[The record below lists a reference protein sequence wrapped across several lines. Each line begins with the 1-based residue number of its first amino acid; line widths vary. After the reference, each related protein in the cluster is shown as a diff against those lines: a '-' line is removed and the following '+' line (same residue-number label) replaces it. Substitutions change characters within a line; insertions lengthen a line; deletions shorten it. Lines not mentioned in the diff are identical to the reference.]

1 MGELPSGTITLLFA
15 DIEGSTALLREL
27 GPERYGAALA
37 EYRRIMREAITTN
50 GGIEVE
56 TEGDGFFVV
65 FPTARQ
71 ATASALAAQAGLTDR
86 QLQARMGL
94 HTGEPLVVEGHY
106 TGIDVHRA
114 ARICAAGHGGQIL
127 VSQSTCDLLERASE
141 VRDVGHHRLKDLGEP
156 VRLYQLGDGDFPALR
171 SLNST
176 NLPVQLTPLVGRE
189 RELDEARRLLH
200 LHRLVTFTGA
210 GGSGKTRLALQLAAD
225 AVEEFPDGVCWVPL
239 QALRDPELVL
249 ATITRAL
256 GTTDDL
262 VEHLA
267 NKQALIVLDNFEQL
281 LPSASQLGDLLARLP
296 HLKLLVTSREPLHL
310 GAEYTYPVTPM
321 REREAVTLFLE
332 RARAGQP
339 DFAYAEA
346 IVEICRRL
354 DCLPL
359 ALELAAARVKALSI
373 AELLKR
379 LDRRLPIL
387 TGGPRDAPAR
397 QRTLRATIAWS
408 YELLTLDEQRLFAR
422 LAVFSGGC
430 SIEAAEEICEA
441 DLDTIA
447 ALIDKNLLRRE
458 GDRYAMLETIAEYA
472 LECLEERGELE
483 ELRRRHGEYYLTRA
497 RSVERLIRSPQAAK
511 LLDRLERDHG
521 NLQTALAWASHG
533 DPDRSVRLAVWG
545 LAARLHGFG
554 DLALKRRD
562 LDEAARLYRESLEYG
577 LQLQDDL
584 QSAYCLAGLAAVDA
598 QLGRRGFAARLWG
611 SVTAFEQST
620 GKRLHNS
627 ERLSYERLL
636 GELERALDTSTDFAA
651 GESMTLGEAV
661 QYALANVD

>member
-1 MGELPSGTITLLFA
+1 M
-15 DIEGSTALLREL
+15 
-27 GPERYGAALA
+27 
-37 EYRRIMREAITTN
+37 
-50 GGIEVE
+50 
-56 TEGDGFFVV
+56 
-65 FPTARQ
+65 
-71 ATASALAAQAGLTDR
+71 
-86 QLQARMGL
+86 
-94 HTGEPLVVEGHY
+94 
-106 TGIDVHRA
+106 
-114 ARICAAGHGGQIL
+114 
-127 VSQSTCDLLERASE
+127 
-141 VRDVGHHRLKDLGEP
+141 
-156 VRLYQLGDGDFPALR
+156 
-171 SLNST
+171 
-176 NLPVQLTPLVGRE
+176 
-189 RELDEARRLLH
+189 
-200 LHRLVTFTGA
+200 
-210 GGSGKTRLALQLAAD
+210 D
-225 AVEEFPDGVCWVPL
+225 AVEEFPDGVCWVSL
-239 QALRDPELVL
+239 QALRDPELVF
-249 ATITRAL
+249 ATITQAL

-267 NKQALIVLDNFEQL
+267 NRQALIVLDNFEQL
-281 LPSASQLGDLLARLP
+281 LPSASHLGDLLARLP

-310 GAEYTYPVTPM
+310 GAEYTYPVAPLQ
-321 REREAVTLFLE
+321 EREAVTLFLE

-339 DFAYAEA
+339 DFAYDEA

-359 ALELAAARVKALSI
+359 ALELAAARVKALST

-379 LDRRLPIL
+379 LDRRLPVL

-430 SIEAAEEICEA
+430 AIEAAEEICEA

-472 LECLEERGELE
+472 LECLEDRSELE
-483 ELRRRHGEYYLTRA
+483 ELRRRHGEYYLKRA

-533 DPDRSVRLAVWG
+533 DPDRSLRLAVWG

-562 LDEAARLYRESLEYG
+562 LGEAARLYRESLEYG
-577 LQLQDDL
+577 LQLQDDV

-620 GKRLHNS
+620 GTRLHNS
-627 ERLSYERLL
+627 ERLPYERLL
-636 GELERALDTSTDFAA
+636 GELERAPDTSADFAE